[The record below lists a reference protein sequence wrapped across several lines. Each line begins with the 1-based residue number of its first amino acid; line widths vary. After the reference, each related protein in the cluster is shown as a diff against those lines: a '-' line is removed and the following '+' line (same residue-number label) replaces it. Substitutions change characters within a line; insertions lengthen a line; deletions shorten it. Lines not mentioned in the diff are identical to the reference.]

1 MELHGVIDPQPGNLG
16 FALFD
21 SNGKLLTRADRP
33 MHGRDAAELPEF
45 IAGVLAQL
53 DLELDAVSRWTI
65 GSGPG
70 SFTFLRLVAALAAG
84 WKFADDS
91 VKFRCVP
98 GALALGSSLKNG
110 ENAGI
115 LYDGRNK
122 EILFFGITHDGTA
135 LTPTGETAVL
145 NNSQCAEFFAAHKP
159 DKLFCFAAE
168 QPAVEAVLPED
179 IHVEAAE
186 PDLSALAENR
196 SIPFD
201 NDLNS
206 LVYIRPAVF

>member
-21 SNGKLLTRADRP
+21 GEGKLLKQADRS

-53 DLELDAVSRWTI
+53 DLELSSVSRWTI

-98 GALALGSSLKNG
+98 GALALGASLKAG
-110 ENAGI
+110 EKAGI

-122 EILFFGITHDGTA
+122 EILFFGVTHDGTA
-135 LTPTGETAVL
+135 LTPSGETAVL
-145 NNSQCAEFFAAHKP
+145 NNSQCAAFFAEHKL
-159 DKLFCFAAE
+159 DKLFCFASELAAI
-168 QPAVEAVLPED
+168 QAVLPAE
-179 IHVEAAE
+179 INVEPAS
-186 PDLSALAENR
+186 PDLAALAGNR
-196 SIPFD
+196 SIGFD